1 MWYSKFAGKTDLK
14 INWSVKT
21 PLHGHKEVAL
31 SGVLAPDTSK
41 KNINEPKKAPAQKQE
56 IIIFTWA
63 CDIMTGS
70 LKTVQV
76 TASLQVGVVRE
87 PGYRKYL
94 VLFIGRRFISG
105 KAAKIFLSSV
115 DRKTNYDYWQSNNVQ
130 DTVKPRRFLYKWY
143 LKQI

>member
-21 PLHGHKEVAL
+21 PLHGHKGVAR
-31 SGVLAPDTSK
+31 SGLLAPDTSK
-41 KNINEPKKAPAQKQE
+41 KNINEPKKAPVQKQE
-56 IIIFTWA
+56 IISFTWA

-76 TASLQVGVVRE
+76 TASWHSGVVRE

-94 VLFIGRRFISG
+94 VLSIGRRFISG
-105 KAAKIFLSSV
+105 KAAKILESSV

-130 DTVKPRRFLYKWY
+130 DTVKPRRFFYKWY